1 MEQSELLKHL
11 IRCFE
16 SLGIPYLLTG
26 SIASMAYGEPRF
38 TNDIDIVADIKTE
51 HIKGLKDCFPEQ
63 EFYLS
68 EDAIKEAVNRQH
80 QFNIIHPATGLKIDI
95 IIRKQD
101 AFDDSRFKRIK
112 RLITTENIEANFA
125 APEDVIIKKMAFYKE
140 GGSEKHLRDITGML
154 KISGDIIDYDYISKW
169 AEKLGI
175 KDIWDAVLKRI
186 KH

>member
-1 MEQSELLKHL
+1 MEQSELLNHL

-68 EDAIKEAVNRQH
+68 EDAIKEAVNMFEKVKRQSEGL
-80 QFNIIHPATGLKIDI
+80 ATG
-95 IIRKQD
+95 
-101 AFDDSRFKRIK
+101 S
-112 RLITTENIEANFA
+112 
-125 APEDVIIKKMAFYKE
+125 
-140 GGSEKHLRDITGML
+140 
-154 KISGDIIDYDYISKW
+154 ISAILSILQPD
-169 AEKLGI
+169 
-175 KDIWDAVLKRI
+175 
-186 KH
+186 